1 MHSSWRTPLSWMR
14 TGCLLGG
21 LLAGVRP
28 AGALEIRVSPPDSVF
43 VTAIHRTGGIYDLLI
58 QNIVVVNPGPDTVEL
73 VSFTAELS
81 RQGTPFLEETFTG
94 ALLARMWELQRNYF
108 EKPGVQK
115 AEESTF
121 QFHQLLGDSIALAP
135 GLKLP
140 PQSAVFIMKQPF
152 TTRVPPDRVRLTAH
166 GTERGK
172 PVQAET
178 TLRVTK
184 HSSPND
190 YWFPLRGRW
199 YVNAASSFQ
208 SHHRWRPAHE
218 FALDLLQIGAGGS
231 SFRGKGTQHADFYAF
246 GQDVYAVADGI
257 VVTAA
262 NDYPETDLPHPGES
276 PSDFA
281 DRVLLPMWDKDP
293 TGAVATGNTVVIQH
307 AGHEFSFYC
316 HLQTGSVRVHKGDH
330 VSRGQVM
337 ARVGMSGDGRQPHLH
352 FQIGD
357 SQDPTTS
364 RAFPV
369 VFSNLQPVAFTST
382 IDTEGKRLLQ
392 TGEFVETVPAKP

>member
-1 MHSSWRTPLSWMR
+1 M
-14 TGCLLGG
+14 G
-21 LLAGVRP
+21 P
-28 AGALEIRVSPPDSVF
+28 AHAHALEIRVSPPDSVF
-43 VTAIHRTGGIYDLLI
+43 VTAIHRTGGVYDLLI
-58 QNIVVVNPGPDTVEL
+58 QNIVVVNPGPDTVAL
-73 VSFTAELS
+73 DSFAVLLS
-81 RQGTPFLEETFTG
+81 RQGTTFLTETFTG
-94 ALLARMWELQRNYF
+94 ALLDRMWQIQRNYF
-108 EKPGVQK
+108 EKPGVQN

-121 QFHQLLGDSIALAP
+121 QFHQLLGDTIALSP
-135 GLKLP
+135 GLSLP
-140 PQSAVFIMKQPF
+140 PKSAIFIMKEPF
-152 TTRVPPDRVRLTAH
+152 TTRVPPDRVRLTAR

-172 PVQAET
+172 PVQTEI
-178 TLRVTK
+178 TLQATR
-184 HSSPND
+184 HQSPND

-231 SFRGKGTQHADFYAF
+231 SFRDQGTKHTDYYAF

-257 VVTAA
+257 VVTAL
-262 NDYPETDLPHPGES
+262 NDYPETDLPRPGES

-281 DRVLLPMWDKDP
+281 DRVLTPMWDKDP
-293 TGAVATGNTVVIQH
+293 KGAVATGNTVVIQH
-307 AGHEFSFYC
+307 AGNEYSFYC
-316 HLQTGSVRVHKGDH
+316 HLKTGSVRVHNGDH
-330 VSRGQVM
+330 VTRGQVI

-369 VFSNLQPVAFTST
+369 VFSNLKPVSFTST
-382 IDTEGKRLLQ
+382 IDTEGKRILQ
-392 TGEFVETVPAKP
+392 TGEFVETVAVKP